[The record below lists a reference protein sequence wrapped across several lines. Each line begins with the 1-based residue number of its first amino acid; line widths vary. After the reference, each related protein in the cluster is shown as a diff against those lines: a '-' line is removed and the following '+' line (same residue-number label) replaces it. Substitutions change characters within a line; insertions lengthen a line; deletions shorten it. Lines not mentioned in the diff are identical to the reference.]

1 MKLIINLNKIR
12 VLKILSDIIIYTWL
26 IIKWNNLLSKRRGPM
41 GIGLLLGLTL
51 QTGDSIKYTVN
62 LLKFSKVFRTYSY
75 LLLNNNGNNK
85 TIF

>member
-12 VLKILSDIIIYTWL
+12 VLKVLSHVTIYTWL

-41 GIGLLLGLTL
+41 GIGLLLVLTL